1 MYVDKPAPFLLAF
14 AGKGELWPCDP
25 AGAIFEFRAVVLTL
39 PCLGEKT
46 LLIFCR
52 HVADQR

>member
-1 MYVDKPAPFLLAF
+1 MYVDKPAPVLLAF
-14 AGKGELWPCDP
+14 AGKGEED
-25 AGAIFEFRAVVLTL
+25 GVIFEFRAVALTL